1 MPIQTTC
8 GCGAEYLF
16 KDEHAGRSVTCRSCD
31 VVMVVPGESGAA
43 PVLQVPTQEDGK
55 GPFERDLFRMR
66 QRVFSITERYDF
78 VGHGGKS
85 LLYVE
90 RPIRWLRS
98 IGSIVAGLAVGY
110 LLYKA
115 GAWAYGDR
123 PLGPGYILVVVGPVL
138 AGLAAIVATH
148 PKRDA
153 FFYADDSKAVPL
165 LRVKQDQVWAPLTL
179 TYTVTAPDG
188 TVIALMRKNHL
199 YDFWRKRWHVLR
211 PDGALWALA
220 QEDSIIL
227 SLLRRLLGNMYGLL
241 RINFVI
247 EDAQG
252 NALGTVGRDFNLLDR
267 YTLDLGPDTARVLDR
282 RVGVALA
289 VLLDSGER
297 R

>member
-1 MPIQTTC
+1 MPIQVTC

-16 KDEHAGRSVTCRSCD
+16 KDEHAGRSVTCRTCD
-31 VVMVVPGESGAA
+31 GIVVVPGEDGAT
-43 PVLQVPTQEDGK
+43 PIMQVPPQDDGK

-66 QRVFSITERYDF
+66 QRIFSITERYEF
-78 VGHGGKS
+78 FGHGGKT

-98 IGSIVAGLAVGY
+98 IGCVVAGLAAGFAV
-110 LLYKA
+110 YKA
-115 GAWAYGDR
+115 GAWLLADR
-123 PLGPGYILVVVGPVL
+123 PLDAAFVLVLVGAFLTGGVVM
-138 AGLAAIVATH
+138 IATS

-153 FFYADDSKAVPL
+153 FFYADDSKAEPL

-179 TYTVTAPDG
+179 TYTVTTPDG
-188 TVIALMRKNHL
+188 AVVAKLRKNHI

-211 PDGALWALA
+211 PDDTLWALA

-227 SLLRRLLGNMYGLL
+227 SLLRRLLGSMYGLL

-247 EDAQG
+247 EDAEG
-252 NALGTVGRDFNLLDR
+252 NTLGTLGRDLNLFDR
-267 YTLDLGPDTARVLDR
+267 YTLDLGPDTARRLDR

-289 VLLDSGER
+289 VLLDTGER